1 MIYLYQSDEEVDSD
15 DYGDEYDKE
24 RFSKLFKKGYTK
36 KNRSIE
42 EQKRKKMSMERKLP

>member
-1 MIYLYQSDEEVDSD
+1 MIYFYQSDEEVDSD
-15 DYGDEYDKE
+15 DDEYDEE
-24 RFSKLFKKGYTK
+24 RFSKLFKKGFTK